1 MKKVLLLI
9 AGLTLSATAVAQQND
24 REGTWEFGV
33 LLNNTSSES
42 LSGDNGSFI
51 DIDSSTGYGISLGY
65 NFNNRLSLG
74 GDLIWNTPDY
84 DAVLITDD
92 VGGTPV
98 EINHELSLFTINLK
112 GTYNFLEGP
121 FTPFVEAGFG
131 WTDIDSNVQ
140 NAPPITGC
148 WWDPWW
154 GYICETVYSTY
165 SKTQQQYGAAVGL
178 RYDLANGM
186 SIKGSYGMQE
196 ISTSKATE
204 DLSLDAIRLDLTWR
218 F

>member
-1 MKKVLLLI
+1 MKGVLLLI
-9 AGLTLSATAVAQQND
+9 AGLTLSVTAVAQQNE

-42 LSGDNGSFI
+42 LSGDNGSSI
-51 DIDSSTGYGISLGY
+51 DIDSSTGYGISVAY

-74 GDLIWNTPDY
+74 GDWIWSTPDY
-84 DAVLITDD
+84 EAVLITDD

-98 EINHELSLFTINLK
+98 EINHELTLSTINLK
-112 GTYNFLEGP
+112 GTFNLLEGP

-131 WTDIDSNVQ
+131 WTSIDSNVQ
-140 NAPPITGC
+140 NGPPITGC

-154 GYICETVYSTY
+154 GYICETVFSTY
-165 SKTQQQYGAAVGL
+165 SKTRQQYGAAVGL
-178 RYDLANGM
+178 RFDLANGM

-196 ISTSKATE
+196 IDTSKATE
-204 DLSLDAIRLDLTWR
+204 DISLDAIRLDLTWR